1 MGEEHINKKEYAGRI
16 TSGIKAQTFQL
27 AIINFVQQQLPFWR
41 DDPDRPLEQSERKLN
56 SQLYKFLD
64 HQARISFPLVH
75 FGHEE
80 PQHANRDVDISV
92 LPDKSVIIEAQAYTI
107 YDPVLVIECKRLPA
121 PSPKERKK
129 EYVTGLKPNKIGG
142 GIQRFKLGLHGAKHD
157 LAAMIGYIQDSSH
170 DWYSTINKWI
180 SELVEN
186 PIGDGNTWHKNET
199 LRMLE
204 EDTIIGIAKY
214 HSVHNRIGDVA
225 NNKIELYHLWV
236 KMNYSTR

>member
-1 MGEEHINKKEYAGRI
+1 MGKERINKKGYAGSI

-27 AIINFVQQQLPFWR
+27 AIISFVQQQLPFWR
-41 DDPDRPLEQSERKLN
+41 DDSSRPTEQSEPKLN

-64 HQARISFPLVH
+64 NQARKNFPMIR

-80 PQHANRDVDISV
+80 SQHTNRYVDISV

-121 PSPKERKK
+121 PPPSERKK
-129 EYVTGLKPNKIGG
+129 EYVTGLKPNKKSG

-170 DWYSTINKWI
+170 DWHSTINKWI

-186 PIGDGNTWHKNET
+186 PIGDSNIWHKNET

-214 HSVHNRIGDVA
+214 HSVHNRIGDVV
-225 NNKIELYHLWV
+225 NSEIELYHLWV
-236 KMNYSTR
+236 KMNNSKR